1 MRVDEKKIII
11 KVKGVCSR
19 YDDFATVVVRNLE
32 DAVFFGKTFN
42 EAVLPIFLVSNVDGE
57 GIDLLRS
64 FVNTISENFS
74 LKKVQQRKQKLP
86 TEFNIINIYSYS
98 KPFIVAGNLLF
109 FVYQFSSHFL

>member
-1 MRVDEKKIII
+1 M
-11 KVKGVCSR
+11 
-19 YDDFATVVVRNLE
+19 E

-74 LKKVQQRKQKLP
+74 LVKVQKRKQKLP
-86 TEFNIINIYSYS
+86 AEFNIIQIYSYA
-98 KPFIVAGNLLF
+98 KPYIVSGKRIPK
-109 FVYQFSSHFL
+109 